1 MFVKHKKSILSN
13 LEKIADLTN
22 YIKLLS
28 ELSKIVYDK
37 VKYGKTVFNNKI
49 GGNLMEKKE
58 NKAPVIEVT
67 FSPNN
72 TVSKD
77 NVEEVEFV
85 LIDDDEQK
93 EED

>member
-1 MFVKHKKSILSN
+1 MTAFCASSAEDKNFRTIYASKS
-13 LEKIADLTN
+13 
-22 YIKLLS
+22 Y
-28 ELSKIVYDK
+28 
-37 VKYGKTVFNNKI
+37 
-49 GGNLMEKKE
+49 MEKKE

-93 EED
+93 EEG